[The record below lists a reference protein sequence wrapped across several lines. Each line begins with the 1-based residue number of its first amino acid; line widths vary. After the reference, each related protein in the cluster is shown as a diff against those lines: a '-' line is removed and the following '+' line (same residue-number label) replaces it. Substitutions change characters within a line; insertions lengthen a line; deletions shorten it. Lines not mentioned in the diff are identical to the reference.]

1 MDRDEP
7 VLESARTVERPC
19 AACGSASVMTIRM
32 AFEGS
37 PITVQV
43 CTECDERSWNRDGE
57 AVDLDRLLPAMRAT
71 SKRRH

>member
-1 MDRDEP
+1 MDRHEP
-7 VLESARTVERPC
+7 VLESAKTADRPC

-37 PITVQV
+37 PITVQI

-57 AVDLDRLLPAMRAT
+57 PVDLDRLLPAMRST
-71 SKRRH
+71 SRHRH

>member
-7 VLESARTVERPC
+7 VLESASTAERPC

-43 CTECDERSWNRDGE
+43 CADCDERSWQREGE
-57 AVDLDRLLPAMRAT
+57 PVDLDRLLPAMRST
-71 SKRRH
+71 SRRRH